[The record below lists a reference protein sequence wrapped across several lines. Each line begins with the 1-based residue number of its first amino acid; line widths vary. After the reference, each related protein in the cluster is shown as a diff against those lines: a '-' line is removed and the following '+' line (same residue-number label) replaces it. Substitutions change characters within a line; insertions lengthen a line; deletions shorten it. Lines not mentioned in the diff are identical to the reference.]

1 MSVVEYS
8 QRRLAFFRDNR
19 LIGEIKLYDLDL
31 AGRVVDEYMT
41 GGVHS
46 DHVHFLGYD
55 DGTVVPANRRRLCR
69 SADWTEEEED
79 ADAGSH
85 ESIAPF
91 TLLGGILYLNEFEL
105 LPGLSAD
112 ACRNIGR
119 LRRKAVSAHLVGDRK
134 TVVSCAR
141 QINRVVEADK
151 RRRERLSSKKGRPTP
166 KQKPAQK
173 KKNTG
178 PGYDAEYRRFREQ
191 FMRDVTDPK
200 KIREADR
207 LAFFSGTQIIL
218 EN

>member
-1 MSVVEYS
+1 MPE
-8 QRRLAFFRDNR
+8 
-19 LIGEIKLYDLDL
+19 
-31 AGRVVDEYMT
+31 
-41 GGVHS
+41 
-46 DHVHFLGYD
+46 
-55 DGTVVPANRRRLCR
+55 AN
-69 SADWTEEEED
+69 
-79 ADAGSH
+79 

-105 LPGLSAD
+105 LLGLSAD

-151 RRRERLSSKKGRPTP
+151 RRRERLSFKKGRPTP

-178 PGYDAEYRRFREQ
+178 SGYRRFREQ